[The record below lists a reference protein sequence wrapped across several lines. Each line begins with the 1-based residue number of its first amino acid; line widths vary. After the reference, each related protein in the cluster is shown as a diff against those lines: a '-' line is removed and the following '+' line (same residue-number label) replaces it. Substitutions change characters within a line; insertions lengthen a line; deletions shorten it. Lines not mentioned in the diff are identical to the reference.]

1 MIAMLKETGKV
12 ISIDADGLWVETL
25 NASACGQCRARA
37 GCGQKL
43 LAGYGQ
49 SSSSIKALFTTSPQM
64 HIWQVG
70 DSVEIGINEN
80 ALVKSAMLAYVLP
93 LLSMVASIVVAH
105 YLFHSEIASVL
116 GAVFGLALGGGC
128 VSCIIRRGKAHSH
141 DGDQQF
147 HAVVLSAPG

>member
-1 MIAMLKETGKV
+1 MLKETGKV

-49 SSSSIKALFTTSPQM
+49 SSSSIKALFTSLPQT

-70 DSVEIGINEN
+70 DSVEIGIDEST
-80 ALVKSAMLAYVLP
+80 LVKSAMLAYILP
-93 LLSMVASIVVAH
+93 LLFMVLGVILAH
-105 YLFHSEIASVL
+105 HFFQTEFASVL
-116 GAVFGLALGGGC
+116 GAASGLIVGGGC
-128 VSCIIRRGKAHSH
+128 IAQVLKKNKACSVQGEH
-141 DGDQQF
+141 QF
-147 HAVVLSAPG
+147 HAVVLSVIH